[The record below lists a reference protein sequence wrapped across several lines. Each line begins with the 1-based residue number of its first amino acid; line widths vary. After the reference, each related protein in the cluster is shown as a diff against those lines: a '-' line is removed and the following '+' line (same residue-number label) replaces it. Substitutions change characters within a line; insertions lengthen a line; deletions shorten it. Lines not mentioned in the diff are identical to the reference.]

1 MAYSLTTS
9 GERDRVRALMDY
21 NILDSLPEQDY
32 DDITQLA
39 SEICQT
45 PISLIS
51 LVDDSRQWFKSN
63 HGLSVRETPKEFAFC
78 THTIQNPS
86 QVFIVTDSREDER
99 FAQNPLVTDDPN
111 VIFYAGAPLI
121 DSRGFGLGSLC
132 VIDHNPRVLT
142 ENQLVAL
149 QTLAKH
155 VVSMIELRKA
165 DRSMKTLQRAFEE
178 SHHETQKAHHL
189 LKSDFS
195 PQILSAIQGLESLAP
210 LPDLQNKKDAAE
222 KLGSAIQLLQQ
233 LQQVIKD
240 L

>member
-1 MAYSLTTS
+1 MAYPLTDS
-9 GERDRVRALMDY
+9 GERDRVRALTDY

-78 THTIQNPS
+78 SHTIQNPS
-86 QVFIVTDSREDER
+86 KVFIVTDSREDER

-132 VIDHNPRVLT
+132 VIDHNPRVLS

-149 QTLAKH
+149 QILAKH

-178 SHHETQKAHHL
+178 SHHETQKAHHS

-195 PQILSAIQGLESLAP
+195 PQILSAIQGLESLAS